1 MTGRA
6 RLVLMSLSAG
16 LLALSV
22 PVSSQT
28 ADPAARGRLLFL
40 QCRACHTLAAGEPHK
55 VGPNLHGLFG
65 AAAASRPGFAAY
77 SKALKESGLAWDEA
91 ALDRFLAGPGRAV
104 PGTTMAFAGLPKPE
118 DRAAIIAYLR
128 AATR

>member
-1 MTGRA
+1 MHPA
-6 RLVLMSLSAG
+6 RLACTTAALG

-22 PVSSQT
+22 PASAQT

-77 SKALKESGLAWDEA
+77 SKPLRESGILWDEA

-118 DRAAIIAYLR
+118 DRAAVIAYLR